1 MSCLPVCG
9 ELPFAV
15 YMLSVISI
23 VSFFIY
29 TICWTDLFASFRC
42 YCRCFILCTQS
53 CHILL
58 QVWDSCAMLCFIEI
72 LHVDIDNMGIHV
84 LFYLLCFL
92 ALLLEG
98 FFFVFVFAET
108 QFLNEFLHEATETTL
123 AKKKIKNLHKP
134 FFIYSPVFM
143 PCCAVNHIALG
154 LMHLILFFTFFK

>member
-92 ALLLEG
+92 ALLLEV
-98 FFFVFVFAET
+98 FFFCFCFCWNPIFEWILAWSNWNHIGKKKNKKSPQT
-108 QFLNEFLHEATETTL
+108 IFHLQPSFHAMLCCKPHCFRFNAFNPFLH
-123 AKKKIKNLHKP
+123 I
-134 FFIYSPVFM
+134 F
-143 PCCAVNHIALG
+143 
-154 LMHLILFFTFFK
+154 